1 MTQFWA
7 IIGKVQTM
15 AADNGIRVTLDL
27 PESAIVEMAELAAY
41 QINAVVVDVV
51 ITPRPDKQVGT
62 GGETGNVGKGPKR
75 QSEWTTA

>member
-15 AADNGIRVTLDL
+15 ADGGIRVYLDL
-27 PESAIVEMAELAAY
+27 PETALVEMAELAAY

-51 ITPRPDKQVGT
+51 ITPREKDEPTGT
-62 GGETGNVGKGPKR
+62 DNSRKLHI
-75 QSEWTTA
+75 

>member
-51 ITPRPDKQVGT
+51 ITPREKDEPTGT
-62 GGETGNVGKGPKR
+62 DNSRKLHI
-75 QSEWTTA
+75 